1 MKNEKS
7 FRNPFP
13 WIWKVF
19 RYEMKSSA
27 RILLP
32 VYITTIAVA
41 LSTIMLVTTDGLS
54 DFIST
59 TDPLEEVTFF
69 TAILFF
75 GMCLVAPVI
84 TVIILAKRFKTGLLG
99 DEAYMNLMF
108 PVTVGEHLCGRILSV
123 IIWFFVCLVTELLSF
138 LIFYASSIRFNW
150 DSVVKFWN
158 RFPLLMIMTIFTALV
173 LFIYFVNAAAH
184 LAKKHRTIVKVVTVT
199 VMLSFVFRIIVAIL
213 NLDWKIIYHEHV
225 LSLFF
230 AALSAIYAVV
240 TYFILKYRLNLE

>member
-59 TDPLEEVTFF
+59 TDPLDEVTFF

-84 TVIILAKRFKTGLLG
+84 TVIILSKRFKTGLFG

-108 PVTVGEHLCGRILSV
+108 PVTVGEHLYGRILSV
-123 IIWFFVCLVTELLSF
+123 IIWFFVCLATELLSF
-138 LIFYASSIRFNW
+138 LIFDVSKINL
-150 DSVVKFWN
+150 DSLVKFWN
-158 RFPLLMIMTIFTALV
+158 KFPFLMIMTIFMALV
-173 LFIYFVNAAAH
+173 LFIYFVNSVAH

-213 NLDWKIIYHEHV
+213 NLDLRIVSEEHV
-225 LSLFF
+225 FSLFF

>member
-13 WIWKVF
+13 WIWKVYK
-19 RYEMKSSA
+19 YEMKSSA

-41 LSTIMLVTTDGLS
+41 LSTMMLVATAGGMPDS
-54 DFIST
+54 SFNM
-59 TDPLEEVTFF
+59 TDPLDEVTFF
-69 TAILFF
+69 TAVLFF
-75 GMCLVAPVI
+75 GMCFVAPVI
-84 TVIILAKRFKTGLLG
+84 TIIILSKRFKTGLLG

-138 LIFYASSIRFNW
+138 LMFYFYESKIDWGFF
-150 DSVVKFWN
+150 VKFWN
-158 RFPLLMIMTIFTALV
+158 EFPFLMIMTFFMALV
-173 LFIYFVNAAAH
+173 LFIYFVNSIAH

-199 VMLSFVFRIIVAIL
+199 VMLSFVFRIIVAISDL
-213 NLDWKIIYHEHV
+213 RIVSEEYV
-225 LSLFF
+225 FSLFF
-230 AALSAIYAVV
+230 AALSVIYAVV